1 MKKSL
6 LISRLRGRV
15 TASIVLVNG
24 SVATKSFSSMTE
36 AWAWLRR
43 FDDLAIVSAEV
54 ESHR

>member
-6 LISRLRGRV
+6 LITRLRGRV
-15 TASIVLVNG
+15 TASISFVNG
-24 SVATKSFSSMTE
+24 SVASRSFSSMTE

-43 FDDLAIVSAEV
+43 FDELAIVSAEV

>member
-43 FDDLAIVSAEV
+43 FDELTIVSAEV